1 MSDRSG
7 IRRGSLRLPPD
18 VKAVVKREAAA
29 QGCSMSQWMI
39 RALEERLSR
48 PEAEEGLV
56 TLKPARSS
64 KR

>member
-1 MSDRSG
+1 MTERSG
-7 IRRGSLRLPPD
+7 ISKGSLRLPLD

-29 QGCSMSQWMI
+29 QGCSMNQWMV

-48 PEAEEGLV
+48 FEAEEGLAAM
-56 TLKPARSS
+56 KPASSS